1 MGTLVAFFDPFYFAG
16 MLLVVL
22 LLSAVA
28 AVVWVVA
35 FLVAGRLRYSRRQGP
50 SLCSHCPFCITF
62 LNTRL
67 YQVY

>member
-1 MGTLVAFFDPFYFAG
+1 
-16 MLLVVL
+16 
-22 LLSAVA
+22 
-28 AVVWVVA
+28 VVWVVA